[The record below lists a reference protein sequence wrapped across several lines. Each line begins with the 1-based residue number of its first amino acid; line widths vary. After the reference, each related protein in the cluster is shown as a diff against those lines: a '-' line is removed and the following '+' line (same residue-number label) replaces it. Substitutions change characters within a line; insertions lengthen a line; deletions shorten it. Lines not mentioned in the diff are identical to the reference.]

1 MSPILK
7 GGITMAKKFLSRADA
22 AKKLKVSEKVIQEM
36 INSKVFESKLVGKNV
51 KINEDSLNEWL
62 ENLNESE
69 EKMLALK
76 RVICHFEEYMRPENI
91 FLDFAA
97 ENKYDAI
104 RVLSEKAKDLKL
116 VRDARWLYEVV
127 VAREELISTAIG
139 NGVALLHPR
148 HLHPSKI
155 KVPSILFGRSLE
167 GVDFDAPD
175 NKPVNIFFMLL
186 LHNDKQHLFSLSY
199 ISKLIMNPEI
209 LASFSSAADK
219 EAIHEA
225 LTVLPETQNR

>member
-1 MSPILK
+1 M
-7 GGITMAKKFLSRADA
+7 MAKKFLSKAEA
-22 AKKLKVSEKVIQEM
+22 AKKLKVSENVIQEM
-36 INSKVFESKLVGKNV
+36 INTNVFESKLVGKNV
-51 KINEDSLNEWL
+51 KVDEDSMNEWL
-62 ENLNESE
+62 ENLSDRD

-91 FLDFAA
+91 FLDFQAD
-97 ENKYDAI
+97 NKYDAI
-104 RVLSEKAKDLKL
+104 RILSEKAKDLKL

-155 KVPSILFGRSLE
+155 KMPSILFGRSAE

-199 ISKLIMNPEI
+199 ISKLIMNSGILDSFTSASNPE
-209 LASFSSAADK
+209 
-219 EAIHEA
+219 EIHTA
-225 LTVLPETQNR
+225 LTVIPEQMK

>member
-1 MSPILK
+1 
-7 GGITMAKKFLSRADA
+7 MAKKFLSKADA

-36 INSKVFESKLVGKNV
+36 INTNVFESKLVGKNT
-51 KINEDSLNEWL
+51 KIDEDSLNEWL
-62 ENLNESE
+62 ENLNENE

-91 FLDFAA
+91 FLDFHAD
-97 ENKYDAI
+97 NKYDSI
-104 RVLSEKAKDLKL
+104 RVLSERAKDLKL

-155 KVPSILFGRSLE
+155 KTPSILFGRTDE
-167 GVDFDAPD
+167 AVDFDAPD

-209 LASFSSAADK
+209 LDSFTTAENK
-219 EAIHEA
+219 EEIHAA
-225 LTVLPETQNR
+225 LTVMPEQQQK

>member
-1 MSPILK
+1 
-7 GGITMAKKFLSRADA
+7 MAKKFLSKAET
-22 AKKLKVSEKVIQEM
+22 AKILKVSERVVQEM
-36 INSKVFESKLVGKNV
+36 INTEIFTTKLVGKAL
-51 KINEDSLNEWL
+51 KIDADSLNEWM
-62 ENLNESE
+62 ENLSENE
-69 EKMLALK
+69 EKLLALK

-91 FLDFAA
+91 FLDFHA
-97 ENKYDAI
+97 ENKYEAI
-104 RVLSEKAKDLKL
+104 RILSEKAKEMKL

-155 KVPSILFGRSLE
+155 KSPSILFARTDE

-199 ISKLIMNPEI
+199 ISKLLVNLDVLTELGTAKAISDIHKI
-209 LASFSSAADK
+209 LTS
-219 EAIHEA
+219 
-225 LTVLPETQNR
+225 LPDNGNGKQ

>member
-1 MSPILK
+1 
-7 GGITMAKKFLSRADA
+7 
-22 AKKLKVSEKVIQEM
+22 M
-36 INSKVFESKLVGKNV
+36 IIANVFESKVVGKNL
-51 KINEDSLNEWL
+51 KIDEDSLNEWL
-62 ENLNESE
+62 ERLTENE

-76 RVICHFEEYMRPENI
+76 RVICHFEEYMKPDNI
-91 FLDFAA
+91 FLDFHAD
-97 ENKYDAI
+97 NKYDAI
-104 RVLSEKAKDLKL
+104 RILSEKAKDLKL

-155 KVPSILFGRSLE
+155 KAPSILFGRSDE

-209 LASFSSAADK
+209 LSSFSTAVST
-219 EAIHEA
+219 EQIHQA
-225 LTVLPETQNR
+225 SRFYPSSNKPSNSI

>member
-1 MSPILK
+1 M
-7 GGITMAKKFLSRADA
+7 GKKLLSKSEA
-22 AKKLKVSEKVIQEM
+22 ARILKVSERIIQEM
-36 INSKVFESKLVGKNV
+36 INGNVFESKTVGKSV
-51 KINEDSLNEWL
+51 KIDSDSLHEWM
-62 ENLNESE
+62 ENLTENE
-69 EKMLALK
+69 EKILALK
-76 RVICHFEEYMRPENI
+76 RVICHFEEYMRYENI
-91 FLDFAA
+91 FLDFRA
-97 ENKYDAI
+97 ENKYEAI
-104 RVLSEKAKDLKL
+104 RILSEKAKDLRL

-155 KVPSILFGRSLE
+155 KSPSILFGRSEE

-199 ISKLIMNPEI
+199 ISKLLVNPNVLGELGTADSIPDIHKI
-209 LASFSSAADK
+209 LTS
-219 EAIHEA
+219 
-225 LTVLPETQNR
+225 LPNSNGNK

>member
-1 MSPILK
+1 
-7 GGITMAKKFLSRADA
+7 MAKKYLSKSEA
-22 AKKLKVSEKVIQEM
+22 AKLLKVSEKIIQEM
-36 INSKVFESKLVGKNV
+36 INANIFESKLVGKSI
-51 KINEDSLNEWL
+51 KIDADSINEWM
-62 ENLNESE
+62 ENLSESE
-69 EKMLALK
+69 EKLLALR
-76 RVICHFEEYMRPENI
+76 RVICHFEEYMRIDNI
-91 FLDFAA
+91 FLDFTA
-97 ENKYDAI
+97 ENKYEAI

-155 KVPSILFGRSLE
+155 KSPSIIFGRTSE

-199 ISKLIMNPEI
+199 ISKLIINLDVLKELGTAKSITDIHKI
-209 LASFSSAADK
+209 LTS
-219 EAIHEA
+219 
-225 LTVLPETQNR
+225 LPENNGK

>member
-1 MSPILK
+1 
-7 GGITMAKKFLSRADA
+7 MAKKFLSKADA
-22 AKKLKVSEKVIQEM
+22 AKKLKVSERVIQEM
-36 INSKVFESKLVGKNV
+36 INDNVFETKLVGKNT
-51 KINEDSLNEWL
+51 KIDEDSLNEWL
-62 ENLNESE
+62 DNLNEVD
-69 EKMLALK
+69 EKLLALK

-91 FLDFAA
+91 FLDFSA

-104 RVLSEKAKDLKL
+104 RILSEKAKELRL

-139 NGVALLHPR
+139 HGVALLHPR

-155 KVPSILFGRSLE
+155 KAPSILFGRSSNA
-167 GVDFDAPD
+167 VDFDAPD

-199 ISKLIMNPEI
+199 ISKLIMNSEI
-209 LASFSSAADK
+209 LEAFSSAENTAQ
-219 EAIHEA
+219 IHDL
-225 LTVLPETQNR
+225 LTVLPEQQNK

>member
-1 MSPILK
+1 
-7 GGITMAKKFLSRADA
+7 MAKKYLSKAEA
-22 AKKLKVSEKVIQEM
+22 AKRLKVSERVIVEM
-36 INSKVFESKLVGKNV
+36 INSEVFETKLVGKNV
-51 KINEDSLNEWL
+51 KIDEDSLNAWL
-62 ENLNESE
+62 DNLNEVD
-69 EKMLALK
+69 EKLLALK

-91 FLDFAA
+91 FLDFTA

-104 RVLSEKAKDLKL
+104 RILSEKAKQLKL

-139 NGVALLHPR
+139 HGVALLHPR

-155 KVPSILFGRSLE
+155 KTPSILFGRSSE
-167 GVDFDAPD
+167 PVDFDAPD

-199 ISKLIMNPEI
+199 IYKLIMNSGV
-209 LASFSSAADK
+209 LDSFATATSTK
-219 EAIHEA
+219 EIHEL
-225 LTVLPETQNR
+225 LTVVTEEQNK

>member
-1 MSPILK
+1 
-7 GGITMAKKFLSRADA
+7 MAKKFISKAEA
-22 AKKLKVSEKVIQEM
+22 AKKLKVSDRVVQEM
-36 INSKVFESKLVGKNV
+36 INTKVFETKLVGKNE
-51 KINEDSLNEWL
+51 KIDEDSFNEWL
-62 ENLNESE
+62 ENLNEVD

-76 RVICHFEEYMRPENI
+76 RVICHFEEYMRKDNI
-91 FLDFAA
+91 FLDFHA

-104 RVLSEKAKDLKL
+104 RILSEHAKDLKL

-155 KVPSILFGRSLE
+155 KVPSILFGRSDE

-175 NKPVNIFFMLL
+175 HQPVNIFFMLL

-209 LASFSSAADK
+209 LDSFSTATTP
-219 EAIHEA
+219 EEIHKA
-225 LTVLPETQNR
+225 LTVIPEEQNR

>member
-1 MSPILK
+1 
-7 GGITMAKKFLSRADA
+7 MAKKFLSKSEA
-22 AKKLKVSEKVIQEM
+22 AKILKVSEHVVQEM
-36 INSKVFESKLVGKNV
+36 INTNVFASKLVGKAI
-51 KINEDSLNEWL
+51 KIDADSLNEWM
-62 ENLNESE
+62 ENLSENE
-69 EKMLALK
+69 EKQLALK

-91 FLDFAA
+91 FLDFHAD
-97 ENKYDAI
+97 NKYEAI
-104 RVLSEKAKDLKL
+104 RILSEKAKELKL

-155 KVPSILFGRSLE
+155 KVPSILFGRTTE

-175 NKPVNIFFMLL
+175 NQPVNIFFMLL

-199 ISKLIMNPEI
+199 ISKLLVNPHVLKELGTATSITDIHKI
-209 LASFSSAADK
+209 LTS
-219 EAIHEA
+219 
-225 LTVLPETQNR
+225 LPDSGNIK

>member
-1 MSPILK
+1 
-7 GGITMAKKFLSRADA
+7 MAKKYLSKADA
-22 AKKLKVSEKVIQEM
+22 AKKLKVSERVIVEM
-36 INSKVFESKLVGKNV
+36 INSEVFETKLVGKNV
-51 KINEDSLNEWL
+51 KIDEDSLNAWL
-62 ENLNESE
+62 DNLNEVD
-69 EKMLALK
+69 EKLLALK

-91 FLDFAA
+91 FLDFTA

-104 RVLSEKAKDLKL
+104 RILSEKAKQLKL

-139 NGVALLHPR
+139 HGVALLHPR

-155 KVPSILFGRSLE
+155 KTPSILFGRSSE
-167 GVDFDAPD
+167 PVDFDAPD

-199 ISKLIMNPEI
+199 ISKLIMNSSV
-209 LASFSSAADK
+209 LDSFTTAGSTR
-219 EAIHEA
+219 EIHEL
-225 LTVLPETQNR
+225 LTVVTEEQNK

>member
-1 MSPILK
+1 
-7 GGITMAKKFLSRADA
+7 MAKKFLSKAET
-22 AKKLKVSEKVIQEM
+22 AKILKVSDRVVQEM
-36 INSKVFESKLVGKNV
+36 INTNSFETKLVGKTI
-51 KINEDSLNEWL
+51 KIDADSLNEWM
-62 ENLNESE
+62 ENLSEGE
-69 EKMLALK
+69 EKLLALR
-76 RVICHFEEYMRPENI
+76 RVICHFEEYMRPENVYLG
-91 FLDFAA
+91 FSA
-97 ENKYDAI
+97 ENKYEAI
-104 RVLSEKAKDLKL
+104 RILSEKAKDLRL

-155 KVPSILFGRSLE
+155 KSPSIIFGRTKE

-199 ISKLIMNPEI
+199 ISKLIMNPKILKELGTAKAVAEI
-209 LASFSSAADK
+209 HKILTSIPDSNDK
-219 EAIHEA
+219 
-225 LTVLPETQNR
+225 

>member
-1 MSPILK
+1 
-7 GGITMAKKFLSRADA
+7 MAKKYISKAEA
-22 AKKLKVSEKVIQEM
+22 AKKLKVSDRVIQEM
-36 INSKVFESKLVGKNV
+36 INSKIFETKMVGKNE
-51 KINEDSLNEWL
+51 KIDEDSLNEWL
-62 ENLNESE
+62 ENLNEDDE
-69 EKMLALK
+69 HMLALK

-91 FLDFAA
+91 FLDFHA

-104 RVLSEKAKDLKL
+104 RILSEKAKDLKL

-155 KVPSILFGRSLE
+155 KAPSILFGRSLE

-175 NKPVNIFFMLL
+175 HKPVNIFFMLL

-199 ISKLIMNPEI
+199 ISKLITNPAVLESFLNASSEDEI
-209 LASFSSAADK
+209 NKIFSDTMEDK
-219 EAIHEA
+219 A
-225 LTVLPETQNR
+225 

>member
-1 MSPILK
+1 
-7 GGITMAKKFLSRADA
+7 MAKKYLSKAEA
-22 AKKLKVSEKVIQEM
+22 AKMLKVSERVIQEM
-36 INSKVFESKLVGKNV
+36 IATNVFESKLVGKNV
-51 KINEDSLNEWL
+51 KIDEDSLNEWL
-62 ENLNESE
+62 ENLNEVD

-91 FLDFAA
+91 FLDFHA

-104 RVLSEKAKDLKL
+104 RILSEKAKDLKL

-155 KVPSILFGRSLE
+155 KTPSILFGRSDE

-175 NKPVNIFFMLL
+175 NKPVSIFFMLL

-199 ISKLIMNPEI
+199 ISKLIMNSEI
-209 LASFSSAADK
+209 LNSFSTAADAK
-219 EAIHEA
+219 EIHKA
-225 LTVLPETQNR
+225 LTVIPEQMNK

>member
-1 MSPILK
+1 M
-7 GGITMAKKFLSRADA
+7 
-22 AKKLKVSEKVIQEM
+22 
-36 INSKVFESKLVGKNV
+36 N
-51 KINEDSLNEWL
+51 
-62 ENLNESE
+62 
-69 EKMLALK
+69 
-76 RVICHFEEYMRPENI
+76 PENI
-91 FLDFAA
+91 FLDFKA

-104 RVLSEKAKDLKL
+104 RILSEKAKDLKL

-155 KVPSILFGRSLE
+155 KAPSILFGRSAE

-199 ISKLIMNPEI
+199 ISKLIMNPVI
-209 LASFSSAADK
+209 LESFSTATSP
-219 EAIHEA
+219 EEIHRS
-225 LTVLPETQNR
+225 LTVLPEQQQNK